1 MPEFSTQINSE
12 ITETLAVLC
21 PGTRID
27 YVTVIVVAIFISLLY
42 CLCMTMLFI
51 VFHVVLVKNR
61 IHTTHVTFG
70 KLIYVYPVVAAQQ
83 VFHFAIIFRTVTEEM
98 RELCIEVPVQLV
110 CMAFFNH
117 VDGTMTGSISRIF
130 LLALVD
136 MIQVVPVDMADVVR
150 ISHPCFIQLRSDIS
164 VVVETG

>member
-83 VFHFAIIFRTVTEEM
+83 VFHFAIIFRTVTAEVQTTVDFRVITEEM

-150 ISHPCFIQLRSDIS
+150 ISHP
-164 VVVETG
+164 T